1 MKREEKKSY
10 LDKIDIPTYTH
21 KQELFNGISHI
32 IGLPIG
38 LFVII
43 YSLVKYI
50 DNLSVLFSLIAF
62 GITISL
68 LYSVSAFYHFTS
80 PKDERNKKIRRVTDH
95 CTIYLL
101 IAGTYTPI
109 CVYITSVSV
118 IGTITLILEWSL
130 AALGVILNA
139 IDMNNKIVKII
150 SMTLY
155 LVLGWLIVFTTG
167 YRFIPDASFYLIL
180 AGGIVYTIGSILYAL
195 GHKNLNFHGVFHA
208 FDLVGTIVQLI
219 GVLLLFI

>member
-1 MKREEKKSY
+1 MNNEEKKSY
-10 LDKIDIPTYTH
+10 LGKIDIPTYSH
-21 KQELFNGISHI
+21 KQELFNGISHF

-43 YSLVKYI
+43 YALVKYTS
-50 DNLSVLFSLIAF
+50 NLSVLFSLIAF
-62 GITISL
+62 GITISV
-68 LYSVSAFYHFTS
+68 LYSVSAIYHFTS
-80 PKDERNKKIRRVTDH
+80 PSDTKNKKIRRVIDH

-109 CVYITSVSV
+109 CVYISSISV

-130 AALGVILNA
+130 AAIGVILNA
-139 IDMNNKIVKII
+139 IDMNNKVIKII

-155 LVLGWLIVFTTG
+155 LVLGWLILFTTG
-167 YRFIPDASFYLIL
+167 FRFIPDTSFFLIL

-195 GHKNLNFHGVFHA
+195 GHKNLNFHGIFHV
-208 FDLVGTIVQLI
+208 FDLVGTIIQLI